1 MSEIHRS
8 HAGILSGSG
17 NSKHELVEALKSA
30 RGEFVHLGAFSF
42 FVNLLMLTGPL
53 YMLQVYDRVLASQSV
68 PTLTAL
74 TLLALILY
82 ATMGGLEW
90 VRSNLFNGFA
100 SRFEDLLGDRA
111 ANASL
116 ELSLSDAGRASDKPL
131 RDLRQLRRFFS
142 SPVLNAVFDAPW
154 SPLFFVVL
162 FMMHPFFGVWAV
174 FGALVLAGLSVLNQK
189 TSAHLLKESE
199 ERERAAQ
206 QRALEMVQNAE
217 VITALGMQENV
228 KQRWREAFDGSDDN
242 LLRSGR
248 RLAGFTAA
256 TKTFRLFLQS
266 AILGIGAWLII
277 ASRGG
282 ASSHGEMVAASIL
295 MGRAIAPIEQIVG
308 QWRSIVFAHEAWG
321 SLKRF
326 LDRAVPTPEK
336 MELPS
341 ITGRLAVEAAFAA
354 PPGIRK
360 PVLRGLNFQLEPGDV
375 LGVLGPS
382 AAGKSTLARVLTGVW
397 PVSAGSI
404 RLDGADIGLYG
415 QERLGK
421 QIGYLPQQVDLLSG
435 TVRDNISRFDPSA
448 TAEEI
453 IEAARLAA
461 CHELIL
467 GLPNGY
473 DTEIGRAGAYLS
485 AGQRQRVGLARALF
499 RNPGFVVLDE
509 PNSNLDSPGEEALKQ
524 AVAQLS
530 QQKATSIIIAHRP
543 NTVMQCN
550 KLLVLDGGEIRLF
563 GPRDEVLG
571 KIMPKSG
578 GANVTSMKPR
588 TESHV

>member
-1 MSEIHRS
+1 
-8 HAGILSGSG
+8 
-17 NSKHELVEALKSA
+17 
-30 RGEFVHLGAFSF
+30 
-42 FVNLLMLTGPL
+42 
-53 YMLQVYDRVLASQSV
+53 
-68 PTLTAL
+68 
-74 TLLALILY
+74 
-82 ATMGGLEW
+82 
-90 VRSNLFNGFA
+90 
-100 SRFEDLLGDRA
+100 
-111 ANASL
+111 
-116 ELSLSDAGRASDKPL
+116 
-131 RDLRQLRRFFS
+131 
-142 SPVLNAVFDAPW
+142 
-154 SPLFFVVL
+154 
-162 FMMHPFFGVWAV
+162 
-174 FGALVLAGLSVLNQK
+174 
-189 TSAHLLKESE
+189 
-199 ERERAAQ
+199 
-206 QRALEMVQNAE
+206 
-217 VITALGMQENV
+217 
-228 KQRWREAFDGSDDN
+228 
-242 LLRSGR
+242 
-248 RLAGFTAA
+248 
-256 TKTFRLFLQS
+256 
-266 AILGIGAWLII
+266 
-277 ASRGG
+277 
-282 ASSHGEMVAASIL
+282 
-295 MGRAIAPIEQIVG
+295 
-308 QWRSIVFAHEAWG
+308 
-321 SLKRF
+321 
-326 LDRAVPTPEK
+326 